1 MPSSYPVIIIVS
13 IVVIYFALKC
23 KDDRKLNKVYIQKR
37 AGRKGRASILTMTAV
52 HITHHG
58 NIKTQNERKKKQ
70 ESVGA
75 SPGALSS
82 RKSIR
87 DFGILGEFYSCKGV
101 KTIANTYNVPAVV
114 VVTIITIHTYIYL
127 TTKGRLASDMLQ

>member
-58 NIKTQNERKKKQ
+58 NIKTQNERKKNRNLLARVREHCPLAKALETLEFWGNFTVVKALRRLQ
-70 ESVGA
+70 TPITFRRWSS
-75 SPGALSS
+75 SPSS
-82 RKSIR
+82 P
-87 DFGILGEFYSCKGV
+87 Y
-101 KTIANTYNVPAVV
+101 
-114 VVTIITIHTYIYL
+114 IHTFI
-127 TTKGRLASDMLQ
+127 